1 MNIEIEHKEL
11 HEILCGLHRNR
22 AKIATRLR
30 YTERQ
35 LAEIQNV
42 EGGGDKDRILYL
54 TTIAQLRESRIRTIE
69 ELCNRLERFENEL

>member
-42 EGGGDKDRILYL
+42 EGGDKDRILYL
-54 TTIAQLRESRIRTIE
+54 TTIKQAV
-69 ELCNRLERFENEL
+69 